1 MMRVPL
7 PLRLMAALLLAAG
20 LQACTRDNVWSSDEA
35 VAQARYVDP
44 GPSSITLFTSINT
57 RNQTGAHAGLLINGS
72 ERVLYDPA
80 GSWEVAS
87 APERHDLRYG
97 MTPGHLA
104 SYVSFQGTAPF
115 EVTLQT
121 VYVTREVA
129 DRAIAAAQAHGAA
142 NKAACTIAIATVL
155 SDVPGF
161 QGLPQTYFPK
171 VMSRA
176 FDDLPGVHRVVRTSL
191 DGPLRSVLPGSP
203 LALTSLGN

>member
-1 MMRVPL
+1 MRASL
-7 PLRLMAALLLAAG
+7 PFRLLTALVLAAS
-20 LQACTRDNVWSSDEA
+20 LQACTRDDIWASDEA

-44 GPSSITLFTSINT
+44 GPPSITLFTSVNT

-80 GSWEVAS
+80 GSWDVKS
-87 APERHDLRYG
+87 APERHDMRYG

-104 SYVSFQGTAPF
+104 SYVTFQGTAPF

-121 VYVTREVA
+121 VYVSRAVA
-129 DRAIAAAQAHGAA
+129 DQAIAAAQAHGAA

-161 QGLPQTYFPK
+161 EGLPQTYFPK
-171 VMSRA
+171 ALSRGFA
-176 FDDLPGVHRVVRTSL
+176 ELPGVHTVVRSSM

-203 LALTSLGN
+203 GASSGM